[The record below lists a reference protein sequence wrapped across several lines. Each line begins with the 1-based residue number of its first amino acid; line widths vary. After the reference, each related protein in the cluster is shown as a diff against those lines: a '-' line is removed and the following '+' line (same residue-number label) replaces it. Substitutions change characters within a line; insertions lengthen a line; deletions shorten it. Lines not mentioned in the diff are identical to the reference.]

1 MVDDAKREITGLSL
15 GQELLLYL
23 YKMCTKRQLSSKSNK
38 KVCCD
43 WKIVCGMAKSKG
55 SQKSCWHQCMAKS
68 KEAKSP
74 AGTNGDSGNFIC

>member
-38 KVCCD
+38 KKFVV
-43 WKIVCGMAKSKG
+43 IGILFA
-55 SQKSCWHQCMAKS
+55 ARR